1 MSTNPRDRATRPAAS
16 VEGTAYVV
24 LDHEDRVVQVGPDLQ
39 DQMAPFLGHVLW
51 EHIPDAEP
59 LYGPGFAEARR
70 IGRPV
75 EFPVFYR
82 GRAKQRRADDLD
94 LRAVNV
100 IDEERPNGHAHCRA
114 LVLPSSVCLNVVRG
128 GVQLGQWQRVFLVEL
143 DGPRDRNVSVM
154 MLGEGWR

>member
-1 MSTNPRDRATRPAAS
+1 M
-16 VEGTAYVV
+16 

-82 GRAKQRRADDLD
+82 GRAKQLRAVPTGDTIAVHVERLAELDVRSLGTLAASLRRIEAELAAREPAPLD
-94 LRAVNV
+94 LRAHGS
-100 IDEERPNGHAHCRA
+100 PQA
-114 LVLPSSVCLNVVRG
+114 LP
-128 GVQLGQWQRVFLVEL
+128 
-143 DGPRDRNVSVM
+143 
-154 MLGEGWR
+154 

>member
-82 GRAKQRRADDLD
+82 GRAKQ
-94 LRAVNV
+94 LRAVPTGDKLAV
-100 IDEERPNGHAHCRA
+100 HVERLA
-114 LVLPSSVCLNVVRG
+114 
-128 GVQLGQWQRVFLVEL
+128 EL
-143 DGPRDRNVSVM
+143 DVRSLGTLAASLRRIEAALETQASALLDPRPPASPQA
-154 MLGEGWR
+154 LP